1 MDGMDFFDVYHVPR
15 LCKDCGGVMIYKGVG
30 EYRCEDCN
38 YLDYDDYGKV
48 RLYIERHRGAT
59 AMEIESYTG
68 VSQRIIRKLL
78 RDGRIEIAE
87 TSKVFLKCERCGKNI
102 RSGQYCHEC
111 EMNIHRSMEE
121 KQREMLRKDVH
132 GYGLG
137 QKESEG
143 QKRFIRDK

>member
-1 MDGMDFFDVYHVPR
+1 MDGLDFFDVYHVPR
-15 LCKDCGGVMIYKGVG
+15 LCKECGGVMVYEGVG
-30 EYRCEDCN
+30 EYRCEDCS

-48 RLYIERHRGAT
+48 RLFIEKHRGAT
-59 AMEIESYTG
+59 AVEIESYTG

-87 TSKVFLKCERCGKNI
+87 NSKTFLRCERCGKNI

-111 EMNIHRSMEE
+111 EMNMHRNMEAR
-121 KQREMLRKDVH
+121 QRELLQKDIH

-137 QKESEG
+137 QKDSEG
-143 QKRFIRDK
+143 QKRFVRDK